1 MNYREIQTVAKA
13 NEVVKMIEALGLN
26 GEFTKKQFDKAC
38 EKGSTS
44 LDWLREQGMKENG
57 RFGHKTFNRET
68 FRPIVK
74 LVRQEYFTITLK
86 KPVEKRVVVTADGKE
101 IPNISADTL
110 RWNSTINALLEQ
122 IFPGF
127 RIDYVQTNEVETYR
141 NYYEIDYDVVA
152 EMAEWCNGKTSEVAD
167 YYGRKLEKARLEV
180 ARLERIMKT
189 F

>member
-1 MNYREIQTVAKA
+1 MIMNYRQIQTVVKA
-13 NEVVKMIEALGLN
+13 NKVVKMIEAFGLN
-26 GEFTKKQFDKAC
+26 GEFTKKQFYKAC

-44 LDWLREQGMKENG
+44 LDWLREQGIKENG
-57 RFGHKTFNRET
+57 LFGRKTFHSET

-74 LVRQEYFTITLK
+74 LVRQEYFTITLN

-101 IPNISADTL
+101 IPNIKASDL
-110 RWNSTINALLEQ
+110 RRNSTTNALLEQ

-127 RIDYVQTNEVETYR
+127 RIDYVQTNEIETYR

-152 EMAEWCNGKTSEVAD
+152 EMAKWIPEVAD
-167 YYGRKLEKARLEV
+167 YYSRKLRKARREIT
-180 ARLERIMKT
+180 RLERIIET

>member
-1 MNYREIQTVAKA
+1 MNYRQIQTVVKA
-13 NEVVKMIEALGLN
+13 NKVAKMIEAFGLN
-26 GEFTKKQFDKAC
+26 GEFTKKQFYKAC

-44 LDWLREQGMKENG
+44 LDWLREHGIKENG
-57 RFGHKTFNRET
+57 LS

-74 LVRQEYFTITLK
+74 LVRREYFTITLN

-101 IPNISADTL
+101 IPNIKASDL
-110 RWNSTINALLEQ
+110 RRNSTTNALLEQ

-127 RIDYVQTNEVETYR
+127 RIDYVQTNEIETYR

-152 EMAEWCNGKTSEVAD
+152 EMAKWIPEVAD
-167 YYGRKLEKARLEV
+167 YYSRKLRKARREIT
-180 ARLERIMKT
+180 RLERIIET

>member
-1 MNYREIQTVAKA
+1 MNYRQIQTVVKA

-26 GEFTKKQFDKAC
+26 GEFTKKQFYKAC

-44 LDWLREQGMKENG
+44 LDWLREQGIKENG
-57 RFGHKTFNRET
+57 LFGHKTFHSET

-101 IPNISADTL
+101 IPNINADTL

-127 RIDYVQTNEVETYR
+127 RIDYVQTNEIETYR

-152 EMAEWCNGKTSEVAD
+152 EMAKWCDDKTSEIAD

-180 ARLERIMKT
+180 ARLERIMET